1 MIRSLTGPWFSTK
14 PNIKNDS
21 LKYDDAKTPNFTF
34 LDVREEMNRLNATLL
49 YRELQLDYM
58 QITYLRRIL
67 EDDASISIVSLKKKG
82 YILQVR

>member
-1 MIRSLTGPWFSTK
+1 
-14 PNIKNDS
+14 
-21 LKYDDAKTPNFTF
+21 
-34 LDVREEMNRLNATLL
+34 MNRLNATLL
-49 YRELQLDYM
+49 YREHQLNYM

>member
-1 MIRSLTGPWFSTK
+1 MLVPELFTENLFDNWF
-14 PNIKNDS
+14 
-21 LKYDDAKTPNFTF
+21 DDFGLEK
-34 LDVREEMNRLNATLL
+34 EMNRLNATLL
-49 YRELQLDYM
+49 YREHQLNYM